1 MNASSKSMR
10 IGFPNG
16 SPGVGDPGMPSP
28 VLPLC
33 QTASHALGNARSQA
47 SEGRTDGASDRSISE
62 LEKESCQRGHRLEA
76 REASEILAAESAQE
90 EHRSCARKPRASRVE
105 VDTLAESP
113 ERPSQAYVPTESLG
127 LGPRRTVPL
136 SSAGSSASAGSWISS
151 GESVREETRQIRGRD
166 AANKCSAAELSV
178 SVERS
183 CGHHEGTDTATQC
196 VAARPE
202 ALCAAFLPAP
212 SPGVTVDSAAAAV
225 GPHCAAEVP
234 VGADRRRRLFAAPFS
249 ALPQTDACS
258 RGSATPP
265 SLFSRQPFDTVRSSS
280 SLRDGGNAWT
290 RLLDGCSAHP
300 TSSSSSVSPPVL
312 GSIRTLQQ
320 SLPSSDDDTTSARTD
335 TSLTP
340 AKQVWLLPLHGHS
353 LSQSSSSSFR
363 EFRVTLGSL
372 TGFRSSDSRTS
383 ASGSERR
390 RSKSRGKPQ
399 GRSGSLGRDN
409 RRKSE
414 LSGRDESL
422 SWIAR
427 RWWTR
432 DEDSRWS
439 DSRVRGS
446 VALRAESTSDSRCEN
461 NSCATWLCRV
471 VRRLPVAP
479 AQTFCDEDE
488 KRYTE
493 GVLRFSRRRTIP
505 VAVAVVIVSFLYTV
519 PFVLHALQ
527 EFVQT
532 PSADRKVF
540 VFFSSRAPPR
550 SPVAAG
556 AAHDAQLDVSAADS
570 ALQDVGG
577 KDAFFVVASLVFWL
591 LSLASV
597 LVFAFFAVFGALFV
611 RIEKILCVLTAVN
624 FSALALAE
632 CFQALRISSCPP
644 SLFPEQAAAEGGSDA
659 DRCAQVHSGLTPEL
673 LIIQTFF
680 LIVLDFAFCVRLRIS
695 QWLHLCA
702 VSLLLSLAFVYS
714 ILLPLPAYLIASLW
728 GQAVIGGF
736 VLGSLHLAALT
747 LETERRRVFLH
758 FEVAKAR
765 VAELQERAQTD
776 KHHGKVAVFGLIH
789 TLKQMDAC
797 MNELQNLAPEAA
809 DVLFQLDALRVQ
821 CLDIATSSEN
831 FYAVNMNALPTDV
844 RDLLQLETRNAF
856 DGTTFRDTQVLL
868 RDSLSPRKGVLLDLS
883 LGPAC
888 GGVSRERRAS
898 CSAAVSSTS
907 SRESDRRE
915 AIARDPDLTE
925 TERRDAERRGMERKA
940 TDDRQKK
947 ARFLV
952 VPQLV
957 EHELLCHVGILWS
970 LDLFK
975 LDKECNGNA
984 LLHVG
989 YQLLAPLLAAG
1000 YLTCSREV
1008 VLDFLYSLQCLYIDT
1023 PYHNQ
1028 LHAASVA
1035 HLAFSICHFLDLFAP
1050 LENAPGDAAASQPV
1064 FAQYLSLAIAA
1075 LGHDAG
1081 HPGRSNAFLVQTSST
1096 LSVVYNDR
1104 SILENYHACL
1114 TFYTLSH
1121 RKSNIFRGKTV
1132 TQYRD
1137 VRKKAIELILST
1149 DMSLHFEFLTRVA
1162 ARREN
1167 PDFNFVDR
1175 EEDRALVLSLAI
1187 KVADLGHCAL
1197 DWEAHTLW
1205 SARLKEE
1212 FLAQGDEELR
1222 LGLPVSPLCDRTQQ
1236 GQLARSQANFIEFLF
1251 LPLAQ
1256 HLAAVAPD
1264 DRFEATVVT
1273 RARQNISMWER
1284 AQDEVDQ
1291 ASAK

>member
-10 IGFPNG
+10 IDFPDG
-16 SPGVGDPGMPSP
+16 SPEVGDPGVPSP
-28 VLPLC
+28 VLPPC
-33 QTASHALGNARSQA
+33 QAALHALGNARSRA
-47 SEGRTDGASDRSISE
+47 RGGGTDGASDRSISE
-62 LEKESCQRGHRLEA
+62 HEKGSCQRDHCAED
-76 REASEILAAESAQE
+76 REASEILAAESAQQK
-90 EHRSCARKPRASRVE
+90 HCSYARKSRASRVE
-105 VDTLAESP
+105 LDTLAESP
-113 ERPSQAYVPTESLG
+113 ERHGQAYEPPESLG
-127 LGPRRTVPL
+127 RGPQRTVPL
-136 SSAGSSASAGSWISS
+136 SSAGSSPSVGSWISPEDDVHEKS
-151 GESVREETRQIRGRD
+151 RQMRGRD
-166 AANKCSAAELSV
+166 AANKCSSAELSV
-178 SVERS
+178 SVDRS
-183 CGHHEGTDTATQC
+183 CGLPEGTDTATRR
-196 VAARPE
+196 VAARPP
-202 ALCAAFLPAP
+202 APCAAFLPAP
-212 SPGVTVDSAAAAV
+212 SPGVSAAVA
-225 GPHCAAEVP
+225 PHCPADVP

-249 ALPQTDACS
+249 ALPQRDACS

-265 SLFSRQPFDTVRSSS
+265 SLFSREPFDTVRSTS
-280 SLRDGGNAWT
+280 SLQDGGNAWT
-290 RLLDGCSAHP
+290 KLFDGSFVHP
-300 TSSSSSVSPPVL
+300 TSGLSSASPPVS

-320 SLPSSDDDTTSARTD
+320 SLQSSDDDMTSARTD

-340 AKQVWLLPLHGHS
+340 ANQVWLLPLHGHS

-363 EFRVTLGSL
+363 EFRATIGGL

-383 ASGSERR
+383 LSGSDRR
-390 RSKSRGKPQ
+390 RSKPCVKPC
-399 GRSGSLGRDN
+399 GRSGSLGREN

-414 LSGRDESL
+414 LSGREESL
-422 SWIAR
+422 SWISR
-427 RWWTR
+427 RRWTR

-446 VALRAESTSDSRCEN
+446 VALRAHSTSDSRCED
-461 NSCATWLCRV
+461 NSCAAWLRRV

-488 KRYTE
+488 KRYMD
-493 GVLRFSRRRTIP
+493 GVLRFCRRRTIP

-527 EFVQT
+527 EFIPT
-532 PSADRKVF
+532 PSADRKLF

-550 SPVAAG
+550 SPAATG
-556 AAHDAQLDVSAADS
+556 AAHDAELAAYEAGS
-570 ALQDVGG
+570 ALYDVGSRDG
-577 KDAFFVVASLVFWL
+577 TFMVVSLVFWL
-591 LSLASV
+591 LSLVSV
-597 LVFAFFAVFGALFV
+597 LVFALFAVFGALFV
-611 RIEKILCVLTAVN
+611 HIEKILCILTAVN

-632 CFQALRISSCPP
+632 CFQALRVSACPAP
-644 SLFPEQAAAEGGSDA
+644 LFPEQGDAEGDSDA
-659 DRCAQVHSGLTPEL
+659 DRCAQVRSGLTPEL
-673 LIIQTFF
+673 LIIQAFF

-702 VSLLLSLAFVYS
+702 VSLLFSLAFVYS
-714 ILLPLPAYLIASLW
+714 ILLPLPAYLLASIW

-736 VLGSLHLAALT
+736 VLGSLHLAALA

-789 TLKQMDAC
+789 TLKQMDMC
-797 MNELQNLAPEAA
+797 MNELQTLAPEAA

-844 RDLLQLETRNAF
+844 RDLLQLETRNPF

-868 RDSLSPRKGVLLDLS
+868 RDSLSPRAILLDVS
-883 LGPAC
+883 VGPTCARLPR
-888 GGVSRERRAS
+888 GRRAS
-898 CSAAVSSTS
+898 CSAAVSSAS
-907 SRESDRRE
+907 SRDTDQRE
-915 AIARDPDLTE
+915 AIAKDLDLKE
-925 TERRDAERRGMERKA
+925 TEKRDGERRATESKA
-940 TDDRQKK
+940 IDDRLKK
-947 ARFLV
+947 ARFLE

-957 EHELLCHVGILWS
+957 EHQLLCHVGILWP
-970 LDLFK
+970 LDVFK
-975 LDKECNGNA
+975 LDKECDGNA

-989 YQLLAPLLAAG
+989 NHLLDPLLAAG

-1008 VLDFLYSLQCLYIDT
+1008 VLDFLYSLQCLYTDT

-1035 HLAFSICHFLDLFAP
+1035 HLAFSICHFLDFFPP
-1050 LENAPGDAAASQPV
+1050 LENAPGDAAALQPV
-1064 FAQYLSLAIAA
+1064 FAQYLSLAVAA

-1197 DWEAHTLW
+1197 DWEAHALW
-1205 SARLKEE
+1205 SAKLKEE
-1212 FLAQGDEELR
+1212 FFAQGDEEIR

-1236 GQLARSQANFIEFLF
+1236 GQLPRSQANFIEFLF

-1256 HLAAVAPD
+1256 HVAAVAPD
-1264 DRFEATVVT
+1264 DRFETTVVA
-1273 RARQNISMWER
+1273 RARQNISMWEG
-1284 AQDEVDQ
+1284 AQNELDQ
-1291 ASAK
+1291 ANAN